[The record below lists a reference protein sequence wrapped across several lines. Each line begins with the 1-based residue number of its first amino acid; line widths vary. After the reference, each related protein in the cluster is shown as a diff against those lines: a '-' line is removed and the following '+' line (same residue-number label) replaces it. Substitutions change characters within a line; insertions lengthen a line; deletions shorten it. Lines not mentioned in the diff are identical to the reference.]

1 MRAPS
6 DRNPGDFTLLVE
18 PTLSDSY
25 ELSKVLL
32 ATADFQGTMQ
42 LLTSGWERS
51 LGYARQELNGKT
63 LGALMGAGRGGAA
76 GAVAAILDRLTAR
89 PVHLSLRCRDG
100 VEKSFRLHRRY
111 DRHEDM
117 MYLVAEETVAERR
130 RTARAGTPRR
140 SPPAAPSSASARTPS

>member
-6 DRNPGDFTLLVE
+6 ERHPSDFTLLVE
-18 PTLSDSY
+18 ATLSDRY

-42 LLTSGWERS
+42 LLTSGWERC

-63 LGALMGAGRGGAA
+63 LGAFMARGSAA
-76 GAVAAILDRLTAR
+76 GAAAAILDRLTAR

-100 VEKSFRLHRRY
+100 VDKSFRLHRRY

-130 RTARAGTPRR
+130 RTPRAGTPRR
-140 SPPAAPSSASARTPS
+140 SPTAAPSSATARTPS

>member
-1 MRAPS
+1 VRAPS
-6 DRNPGDFTLLVE
+6 HRNPGDFTLLVE
-18 PTLSDSY
+18 ATLSDSY

-63 LGALMGAGRGGAA
+63 LGAFMARGSAA

-117 MYLVAEETVAERR
+117 MYLVAEESVAERR

-140 SPPAAPSSASARTPS
+140 SAPAAPSSASAHTPS